1 MLVWSLTGRSSF
13 INTSLVFAPGLYI
26 WLLDFN
32 VEMLPK
38 ILAMKLLSKINAFHH
53 VNRSDGQ
60 NYKHETLSA
69 VKKKKKKRQN
79 FSVLHYRSHD
89 LRSVPACSL
98 SPARPHKNND
108 SIKEK
113 KKRPIVTFT
122 PSSGRSDYDP
132 EKRRRSDDI
141 NIRWQRALLG
151 GGGLGGWL
159 QS

>member
-1 MLVWSLTGRSSF
+1 
-13 INTSLVFAPGLYI
+13 
-26 WLLDFN
+26 
-32 VEMLPK
+32 
-38 ILAMKLLSKINAFHH
+38 MKLLSKINAFHH

-69 VKKKKKKRQN
+69 VKKKTKKQN

-89 LRSVPACSL
+89 LRGVLRVHSL
-98 SPARPHKNND
+98 QPVLTRTTD

-141 NIRWQRALLG
+141 NIR
-151 GGGLGGWL
+151 
-159 QS
+159 